1 MAEDLTDT
9 VREMIKFL
17 RDAVVE
23 LRQMATGEP
32 EVAQQLRRVAD
43 QCEGEAKELSKRGIG
58 AVANATSS
66 RAHRRI

>member
-17 RDAVVE
+17 RNAVVE

-32 EVAQQLRRVAD
+32 EVAQQLRHVAD
-43 QCEGEAKELSKRGIG
+43 QCETEAKELSERFGIE
-58 AVANATSS
+58 
-66 RAHRRI
+66 R